1 MNLYEDNE
9 RGQNRIDRLLDAC
22 RADIDRNY
30 TLWSLKKAY
39 NLYEH
44 RPIDG
49 TYDGEIRYLRDW
61 LRQRNQWLY
70 AHYCQGTP

>member
-1 MNLYEDNE
+1 MKHDNATTQTFR
-9 RGQNRIDRLLDAC
+9 RGSYVRLSGLC
-22 RADIDRNY
+22 Y
-30 TLWSLKKAY
+30 
-39 NLYEH
+39 
-44 RPIDG
+44 G